1 MHTVYIYV
9 CLHLQIH
16 RIRFFLGQ
24 HYKSI
29 QNAAPLDL
37 KTLCNIPVLPRN
49 APFNI
54 VSDDRSNARADN
66 SSSHEARCVHST
78 AFLQQ
83 PKFVIQ

>member
-1 MHTVYIYV
+1 MTQTHKCVHAY
-9 CLHLQIH
+9 LQIH

-29 QNAAPLDL
+29 QNAAPLEL

-54 VSDDRSNARADN
+54 VSDDRGTAMREQTTPVHMKLDVYIPQLSYSNQ
-66 SSSHEARCVHST
+66 S
-78 AFLQQ
+78 L
-83 PKFVIQ
+83 